1 MQNMPEILLA
11 SQQKLA
17 QLPLGTFESIRVEEV
32 GKIFLF
38 FLIFSFKKR
47 RSWGRE
53 SFKGNG
59 SIMLGRKIKYDEF
72 PG

>member
-32 GKIFLF
+32 GKIFYF
-38 FLIFSFKKR
+38 F
-47 RSWGRE
+47 
-53 SFKGNG
+53 
-59 SIMLGRKIKYDEF
+59 
-72 PG
+72 